1 MSQTLQETP
10 QGPAWPTD
18 IKLKKAERL
27 LSVSFEDGA
36 HFDLPAEYLR
46 VESPSAEVQGHG
58 ASTKKTIGGMRRIGI
73 TGLEPVG
80 NYALRII
87 FDDGHDSG
95 LFTWETLYR
104 LGRDQEKIWTDYLT
118 ALEREGLSRD

>member
-1 MSQTLQETP
+1 MP
-10 QGPAWPTD
+10 DVPKPGAAPWPTE
-18 IKLKKAERL
+18 IKLRKSERIL
-27 LSVSFEDGA
+27 DIAFDDGA
-36 HFDLPAEYLR
+36 HFRLEAELLR

-58 ASTKKTIGGMRRIGI
+58 SGQKKTVPGKAAVAM

-80 NYALRII
+80 NYALRIL

-104 LGRDQEKIWTDYLT
+104 LGHDREKIWTDYLT
-118 ALEREGLSRD
+118 ALERGGLSRE